1 MTPVTQV
8 NPLEEAREAA
18 LRLLSRMVLV
28 LWAPLLLVSALVR
41 WREVLAQ
48 PFMWVIYAM
57 VLTLGWILR
66 PAPSRSLALRARLA
80 IGSITVLSATSMLLN
95 GPGVVNAMGVSI
107 VLSLAMLFTVS
118 RVAGALLGVFVAAM
132 AARLLL
138 EGNGI
143 VLRRVSER
151 ANEGWQQVMVT
162 LVLFS
167 GLWFSAVVL
176 RRTIRIY
183 RDAQRA
189 LEERQQAWLDAV
201 REAEQLQ
208 QRELV
213 ATMATGM
220 AHDLANIVQVMTMS
234 AQLLHEQ
241 HLDDDSRRAVQDI
254 GAVGGRASEVLRTL
268 LSLGRTTQGT
278 EARFPVG
285 PFLERMEMLLRPLLG
300 RRILLEVQNDA
311 VSFIAADRARVEQVL
326 LNLAVNARDA
336 VPNGGTLQL
345 AAHDESGG
353 VRLEVRDTGTGMT
366 PDVLARLFEPY
377 SPPSPRNMARG
388 SACRSWRGFSIS
400 VVAASPCRA
409 RRGRVP
415 PCVSGCRPPLSA
427 TDIAHGGGDTTG
439 RRVHFAHGDTHGR
452 SAGRSTGGSPAP
464 VVAAHAL
471 DLDADAGAHRPA
483 ARA

>member
-1 MTPVTQV
+1 MTPVAQL

-18 LRLLSRMVLV
+18 LRLLSRMVLF

-41 WREVLAQ
+41 WREVIAQ
-48 PFMWVIYAM
+48 PFMWVVYAM
-57 VLTLGWILR
+57 VLTLGWLLR
-66 PAPSRSLALRARLA
+66 PAPSRPLAFRARLA
-80 IGSITVLSATSMLLN
+80 IGSITVLSVTSMLMN
-95 GPGVVNAMGVSI
+95 GPGVVNAMAVSI

-132 AARLLL
+132 AVHLLL
-138 EGNGI
+138 VTNGI

-151 ANEGWQQVMVT
+151 ASEGWQQALVT

-176 RRTIRIY
+176 RRTISIY

-189 LEERQQAWLDAV
+189 LEEQQQAWLEAS

-234 AQLLHEQ
+234 AQLLNDQ
-241 HLDDDSRRAVQDI
+241 NLDDDSKRAVQDI

-268 LSLGRTTQGT
+268 LSLGHPMHAG
-278 EARFPVG
+278 ESRFPVG
-285 PFLERMEMLLRPLLG
+285 PFLDRIEMLLRPLLG
-300 RRILLEVQNDA
+300 RRIALEVQNDA

-336 VPNGGTLQL
+336 MPSGGTLQL
-345 AAHDESGG
+345 MVRDENGG
-353 VRLEVRDTGTGMT
+353 VRLEVRDTGIGMT
-366 PDVLARLFEPY
+366 PEVQARLFEPY
-377 SPPSPRNMARG
+377 FTTKPAGQGTGLGMPLVARILDQCG
-388 SACRSWRGFSIS
+388 GRIVVQSAPGQ
-400 VVAASPCRA
+400 
-409 RRGRVP
+409 G
-415 PCVSGCRPPLSA
+415 
-427 TDIAHGGGDTTG
+427 TTM
-439 RRVHFAHGDTHGR
+439 R
-452 SAGRSTGGSPAP
+452 
-464 VVAAHAL
+464 L
-471 DLDADAGAHRPA
+471 WLPA
-483 ARA
+483 AAVGD